1 MKKKAAQSFP
11 VCLEFFFFF
20 FFSSPISKD
29 ILLFGEMIVMQID
42 FFWEEA
48 RELIVTYSF
57 FSY

>member
-11 VCLEFFFFF
+11 VCLEFFFF